1 MTPEHLEGIKAR
13 LRAKL
18 DATMEGIHARL
29 AGQENAILY
38 RHGAAPLS
46 DHEREKLI
54 PPAPDRTPRNSW
66 LSDSG
71 QGYTEPFT
79 VFRIKGETEHRVM
92 AWHSDPAEPFLGL
105 PDTMTIGEGL
115 HLLAAEADHL
125 VAATQR
131 DLVTLAH
138 LVPAPLR
145 KAVLAREEL
154 IARWPWPRDSHPV
167 GFTLELLSSA
177 ATPRPAQTFVLGEAA
192 LGAPTMDTWPPDVA
206 PLDVA
211 TWPAFVKRYPHDAK
225 ELRALVEA
233 GDVSARGAVRWV
245 GVATMFASLRAV
257 ERDRRRHAM
266 AIDAGRPH
274 HNLLM
279 GVRDLPKDSR
289 TPHTV
294 HATTDRIELLD
305 PDGGCVQLTLAL
317 GESAPSEALI
327 SALRTLRTWRGLRH
341 WAAVQKLLS
350 VDGGRQGWV
359 RWTLDGHLD
368 AMGVSVK
375 NRTTAA
381 VRAEVARQVEA
392 FTRIEIAVYADDG
405 TLRSRR
411 PILLVGEKY
420 DRLTGSE
427 WALDGM
433 QLTINPLL
441 YGGVREAGG
450 QLGSNWHPA
459 PVELAAVNERE
470 HPYTLA
476 LGLILPIRWRLALA
490 EGHDHLTLTG
500 ENALRLAGIDV
511 RPHDRQ
517 WMRRNGAHAWDSL
530 ERDLAELARIGGL
543 GRWAWDATDTPR
555 TLDGRLHLW
564 PAPWMADRTLHEV
577 RPVELPPGPPVL
589 TGAELKAWRARKGL
603 TQAQAAKTLNSSRPT
618 IARAEA
624 RPLEPLSTAL
634 TGKLREARAA
644 G

>member
-1 MTPEHLEGIKAR
+1 MTPDHLEGIKAR
-13 LRAKL
+13 LRDRL
-18 DATMEGIHARL
+18 DAMTRTIRRYL
-29 AGQENAILY
+29 AGREAELLY
-38 RHGAAPLS
+38 RRQTIRDGDNEGRCRTDVFRGEGGGLAVPNAHGYDLPYLLHYDRAADEIVVIEWFPDSGPRLPE
-46 DHEREKLI
+46 DL
-54 PPAPDRTPRNSW
+54 PDR
-66 LSDSG
+66 
-71 QGYTEPFT
+71 
-79 VFRIKGETEHRVM
+79 
-92 AWHSDPAEPFLGL
+92 
-105 PDTMTIGEGL
+105 MTIGEGL
-115 HLLAAEADHL
+115 HRIDTTAESLLRE
-125 VAATQR
+125 TYQR
-131 DLVTLAH
+131 IEKLIP
-138 LVPAPLR
+138 LVPARLR
-145 KAVLAREEL
+145 KAVIAREEL
-154 IARWPWPRDSHPV
+154 AARWPWPRDSHPA
-167 GFTLELLSSA
+167 GFALELLRA
-177 ATPRPAQTFVLGEAA
+177 RANATQAPDAGEARA
-192 LGAPTMDTWPPDVA
+192 HVRPTAMGTWPPEVA
-206 PLDVA
+206 AMDVA
-211 TWPAFVKRYPHDAK
+211 TWDALIKAYPDEAEAFRERVT
-225 ELRALVEA
+225 
-233 GDVSARGAVRWV
+233 RGESPRRNEVRWIAL
-245 GVATMFASLRAV
+245 GVLYGALQAV

-274 HNLLM
+274 HDLLM
-279 GVRDLPKDSR
+279 GVRNLPKDTR

-294 HATTDRIELLD
+294 TAVNDRIELLD
-305 PDGGCVQLTLAL
+305 PEGGCVQLTLAL

-368 AMGVSVK
+368 ALGVSAK
-375 NRTTAA
+375 NRTTAT

-500 ENALRLAGIDV
+500 ESALRLAGITV
-511 RPHDRQ
+511 RPLDRQ
-517 WMRRNGAHAWDSL
+517 WMRHNGAGAWAKL
-530 ERDLAELARIGGL
+530 ERDLEELARIGGL
-543 GRWAWDATDTPR
+543 GRWDWDATDTPR

-564 PAPWMADRTLHEV
+564 PAPWVADRTLHEV

-589 TGAELKAWRARKGL
+589 TGAELKVWRARKGL
-603 TQAQAAKTLNSSRPT
+603 TQAQAAETLNVSRDS
-618 IARAEA
+618 IMRAEK
-624 RPLEPLSTAL
+624 RQDVPLSKAL
-634 TGKLREARAA
+634 AGKLRAA
-644 G
+644 GA